1 MYFHPSLPYLQQ
13 YQNAI
18 MIATIADKLDTV
30 KFLSSHGVNIDY
42 QTPSPQCWNALFYAI
57 ANKRKEIAEY
67 CMLCGLSPCQRNA
80 VDNYGFI
87 SCIEWYFSY

>member
-1 MYFHPSLPYLQQ
+1 
-13 YQNAI
+13 

-42 QTPSPQCWNALFYAI
+42 QTPSPQCWNALFYAV

-67 CMLCGLSPCQRNA
+67 CML
-80 VDNYGFI
+80 
-87 SCIEWYFSY
+87 